1 MCVCVEFLSLCG
13 CISPDGISLILWPVI
28 VDIYFSLPQI
38 MKKLNAI
45 FCIACLPKK
54 GCIFGISSALN
65 GHDYTD
71 PAQKGIAS
79 CSACSSSLAENY
91 IVCVCAY
98 VCPPLLHLKETPKEK
113 LNNTLPLTKFIKQ
126 LCPHVF
132 LDLKVLYLNS
142 FQIMSKKKND
152 VTVYVGSHKGL
163 YLFHTIQIVSREF
176 FLLISWRVSLTTGLC
191 SLSLTAWKVK
201 VFSTP
206 SPKKVKWSVKQSQIN
221 K

>member
-1 MCVCVEFLSLCG
+1 MPCFALSVSQRKDAYLVFLLHWMET
-13 CISPDGISLILWPVI
+13 ITLTLLRKWAILTVLVLVPR
-28 VDIYFSLPQI
+28 QR
-38 MKKLNAI
+38 
-45 FCIACLPKK
+45 
-54 GCIFGISSALN
+54 
-65 GHDYTD
+65 T
-71 PAQKGIAS
+71 
-79 CSACSSSLAENY
+79 

-98 VCPPLLHLKETPKEK
+98 VCPPFLHLKETPKEK
-113 LNNTLPLTKFIKQ
+113 LNNTLPLTKSIKQ

-142 FQIMSKKKND
+142 FQIMSKKKKND

-201 VFSTP
+201 VFSAP

>member
-1 MCVCVEFLSLCG
+1 MDTITLTLLRKGSL
-13 CISPDGISLILWPVI
+13 LAVLVL
-28 VDIYFSLPQI
+28 VPQQR
-38 MKKLNAI
+38 
-45 FCIACLPKK
+45 
-54 GCIFGISSALN
+54 
-65 GHDYTD
+65 T
-71 PAQKGIAS
+71 
-79 CSACSSSLAENY
+79 

-176 FLLISWRVSLTTGLC
+176 FLLIS
-191 SLSLTAWKVK
+191 
-201 VFSTP
+201 
-206 SPKKVKWSVKQSQIN
+206 
-221 K
+221 